1 MESLDNGTGTRRKA
15 AIGAAYASLSGIHAS
30 EGFSTFT
37 FEQAL
42 DARIEQIEGG
52 GTARRPGALARVAR
66 VEADLLSA
74 IASIRAG
81 EAR

>member
-1 MESLDNGTGTRRKA
+1 MDPSQQGSAQQRTIANAYSAVLAVEASKGFA
-15 AIGAAYASLSGIHAS
+15 A
-30 EGFSTFT
+30 FT

-42 DARIEQIEGG
+42 DQRIQQIERG

-66 VEADLLSA
+66 IEADLLKA
-74 IASIRAG
+74 IESLRAG

>member
-1 MESLDNGTGTRRKA
+1 MDPSQERGARKR
-15 AIGAAYASLSGIHAS
+15 AIANSYSAVLGADSSR
-30 EGFSTFT
+30 GFRAFT

-42 DARIEQIEGG
+42 DERIEQIEGG

-81 EAR
+81 GTG

>member
-1 MESLDNGTGTRRKA
+1 MDPSPTQSTSRRAIANAYSATLGTNFSA
-15 AIGAAYASLSGIHAS
+15 
-30 EGFSTFT
+30 GFRTFT